1 MLHTCR
7 TGVLISSGT
16 FPARRRT
23 GTLDCTAPTASTILV
38 VYTYTYIILIIMM
51 ADRDSSLCCGKEGCC
66 CHVHNWS
73 FVGQRSTC
81 TFPYVLL
88 LYQVWRSD

>member
-1 MLHTCR
+1 MDVQTGVDRSRKGVMLHTCR

-38 VYTYTYIILIIMM
+38 VYTYAYIILIIIIIIIIIM
-51 ADRDSSLCCGKEGCC
+51 ADRDSSLCCG
-66 CHVHNWS
+66 
-73 FVGQRSTC
+73 
-81 TFPYVLL
+81 
-88 LYQVWRSD
+88 